1 MNKAYMAVTKTVEIE
16 WDSEDVRANL
26 NCAMK
31 FAEHCIRKGIAVKIT
46 CNGEFIWSSD
56 DWK

>member
-1 MNKAYMAVTKTVEIE
+1 MAVTKTVEIE

-31 FAEHCIRKGIAVKIT
+31 FAEHCIQKGIAVKIT